1 MTALLIVPTTFLGI
15 AVLLVKGLN
24 MNHIRLKMLLN
35 IQWETLCK
43 LDVRVLNMFLKF
55 FLNLQ

>member
-1 MTALLIVPTTFLGI
+1 MAALLIVPTTFIGI

-24 MNHIRLKMLLN
+24 MNHIGLKMLIN